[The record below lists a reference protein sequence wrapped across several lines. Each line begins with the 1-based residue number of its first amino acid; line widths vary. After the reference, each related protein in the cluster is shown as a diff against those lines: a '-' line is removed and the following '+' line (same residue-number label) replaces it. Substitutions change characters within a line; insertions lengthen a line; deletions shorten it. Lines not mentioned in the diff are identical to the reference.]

1 MEKFFKNPRVQAGL
15 ALVAVVLL
23 GWWLAK
29 SPAQKN
35 PEQEQKEEQ
44 KTQQTEQNK
53 TETKTTISNPNAWE
67 GTLKTSDDA
76 QKGNLMLMT
85 QDKKIY
91 IKTNRDFSALLGKTV
106 AVTYEGTAEAFRLGD
121 IVEKVVQSDTGN

>member
-23 GWWLAK
+23 GWWLVK
-29 SPAQKN
+29 SPAQKTGQ
-35 PEQEQKEEQ
+35 PDQKEEQ
-44 KTQQTEQNK
+44 QTQQTEQNK
-53 TETKTTISNPNAWE
+53 TEPKTTISSPNLWE
-67 GTLKTSDDA
+67 GTLKKSDNS
-76 QKGNLMLMT
+76 QKGNLMLLT

-91 IKTNRDFSALLGKTV
+91 IKTNRDFTSLLDKTV
-106 AVTYEGTAEAFRLGD
+106 VVTYEGTADAFRLGD

>member
-35 PEQEQKEEQ
+35 PQQEQKEEQ
-44 KTQQTEQNK
+44 KAGQTELNK
-53 TETKTTISNPNAWE
+53 TETKTTIGSPNAWE
-67 GTLKTSDDA
+67 GTLKKSDNT
-76 QKGNLMLMT
+76 QKGNLMLLT

-91 IKTNRDFSALLGKTV
+91 IKTNRDFSVLLDKTV
-106 AVTYEGTAEAFRLGD
+106 VVTYEGTADAFRLGD
-121 IVEKVVQSDTGN
+121 IVEKIVQSDTGN